1 MPLIKRYPNRK
12 LYNTEEKK
20 YITLDEIAGLIRK
33 GQEIHVLDHVTNED
47 LTSLTLTQ
55 VILEEE
61 KRHAGFLPGSI
72 LASLVRSGGDA
83 KNTIYHALVSSFGFT
98 HLFNEEIIHRIDGL
112 AAKGA
117 ITADEAA
124 HWQDMLLTTGSLEPD
139 REKQTEKI
147 HEEGKGDDGILQ
159 RILKGRGIPTR
170 SDIEHLSEQLDE
182 ISDIIDGIS
191 RKKA

>member
-20 YITLDEIAGLIRK
+20 YITLDEIAELIRK
-33 GQEIHVLDHVTNED
+33 GQEIHVLDHVSNED

-83 KNTIYHALVSSFGFT
+83 KNTIFHVLVSSFGFS
-98 HLFNEEIIHRIDGL
+98 HLFNEEVTRRIDEL
-112 AAKGA
+112 AAKGT
-117 ITADEAA
+117 ISLDEAA
-124 HWQDMLLTTGSLEPD
+124 RWQELLATPGPLEPD
-139 REKQTEKI
+139 REKTAEKI
-147 HEEGKGDDGILQ
+147 HEEGKGDEGILH

-170 SDIEHLSEQLDE
+170 TDIEHLSEQLDE
-182 ISDIIDGIS
+182 ISDIIDDIS
-191 RKKA
+191 KGKS